1 MNNRIYIQFGSVTL
15 AVALAAGLQ
24 GYGQQQPKNGSMTQ
38 ESMEEM
44 NKRGDKVMGFDHL
57 KTTHHFI
64 LASDGGVIQV
74 EANKESD
81 KESGDQIRPHLRHIA
96 MMFSNG
102 NFDAPMLVHA
112 QNPPGV
118 EVMKQL
124 KAEITYEYEETK
136 RGGRIRI
143 SSTNAEAIK
152 AIHEFLRFQIK
163 EHKTGDPLEV
173 VK

>member
-24 GYGQQQPKNGSMTQ
+24 GYGQQQPKNGSMTP

-74 EANKESD
+74 EANKEMT
-81 KESGDQIRPHLRHIA
+81 KKKAAIESGPICVTLP
-96 MMFSNG
+96 
-102 NFDAPMLVHA
+102 
-112 QNPPGV
+112 
-118 EVMKQL
+118 
-124 KAEITYEYEETK
+124 
-136 RGGRIRI
+136 
-143 SSTNAEAIK
+143 
-152 AIHEFLRFQIK
+152 
-163 EHKTGDPLEV
+163 
-173 VK
+173 